1 MKIASVFTTMLWVSL
16 LALLGASAQLAVPEG
31 GYPLN
36 DFVLIMTRSLDYKHE
51 PTYMVV
57 LDPKKDIYVSKAL
70 VRTGEWE
77 HDLNALFDALH
88 QEHRELH
95 KLPVVD
101 IGANVGAF
109 TFHAASKAAVVHAFE
124 MQRQVFFLLSLSKQ
138 LNGYRHL
145 HLHHAA
151 LWSESGKEVSFT
163 PFSGNFGATS
173 LVGVSNGQET
183 MLTTRLDEILPFK
196 EVFFMKI
203 DAERSEAWVIKG
215 FEDVFRNRGVHFFV
229 METRKSQRALVDWFY
244 ECGYV
249 CGRYDQKILS
259 KAEMAAIINHLGDR
273 SGDYIDIF
281 CKKSD
286 AGEFQQCSPLQLG

>member
-1 MKIASVFTTMLWVSL
+1 MKIPRVFIPMLWVTL
-16 LALLGASAQLAVPEG
+16 LALFSASAQLMVPEE

-36 DFVLIMTRSLDYKHE
+36 DFMLVMTRSLDYKHE
-51 PTYMVV
+51 PTFMVV

-70 VRTGEWE
+70 VQTGEWE
-77 HDLNALFDALH
+77 QDLNALFDALH

-101 IGANVGAF
+101 IGANLGAF
-109 TFHAASKAAVVHAFE
+109 ALHAASKAAIVHAFE
-124 MQRQVFFLLSLSKQ
+124 MQQQLFFVLQLSKQ

-163 PFSGNFGATS
+163 PFTGNFGGTS
-173 LVGVSNGQET
+173 LVGVTNGQEK

-203 DAERSEAWVIKG
+203 DAESSEKWVIKG

-229 METRKSQRALVDWFY
+229 METRRSQGALVDWFY

-249 CGRYDQKILS
+249 CGRYDQRFHS
-259 KAEMAAIINHLGDR
+259 KAEMAAIINGL
-273 SGDYIDIF
+273 GDYIDIF

-286 AGEFQQCSPLQLG
+286 SVDFQQCASLQL

>member
-1 MKIASVFTTMLWVSL
+1 MTVAWPAMAKLWVSL
-16 LALLGASAQLAVPEG
+16 LALLGASAQLLVPEG
-31 GYPLN
+31 GYPLK
-36 DFVLIMTRSLDYKHE
+36 DLVLVMTRSVDYKHD

-57 LDPKKDIYVSKAL
+57 LDPKKDKLISYDL

-95 KLPVVD
+95 KLPVAD
-101 IGANVGAF
+101 IGANLGAF
-109 TFHAASKAAVVHAFE
+109 TFHAASKAAIVHAFE
-124 MQRQVFFLLSLSKQ
+124 MQRQLFFLLQLSKQ
-138 LNGYRHL
+138 LNGYRHV

-163 PFSGNFGATS
+163 PMTGNFGGTS
-173 LVGVSNGQET
+173 LVGVTNGQER
-183 MLTTRLDEILPFK
+183 MLTTRLDEIFPFK

-203 DAERSEAWVIKG
+203 DAESSEAWVIKG

-229 METRKSQRALVDWFY
+229 MEIRPTQMALVDWFY

-249 CGRYDQKILS
+249 CGRYDRKLLS
-259 KAEMAAIINHLGDR
+259 KDEMANAVNRVREYLNV
-273 SGDYIDIF
+273 F
-281 CKKSD
+281 CQRSD
-286 AGEFQQCSPLQLG
+286 AVDPPQCRPLQLHE